1 MAIENFDE
9 VKSYFET
16 NKDNDEVKNF
26 VNGFSSLNVFKNK
39 VETDSNFKSYMDSQK
54 DSHFS
59 KALDTWKTNN
69 LDKLVDEKVNKL
81 YPKADAKDLELNKL
95 KAEIDQMKAD
105 SLHKELTNS
114 AYKMATEKKLPN
126 ELVDFFVGQDEES
139 TTNNINKFAEIMA
152 SHDEAIR
159 KEFAKD
165 NSYTPPNSNK
175 TDNLGGLDKIRE
187 QIRNGLK

>member
-9 VKSYFET
+9 VKNYFEA
-16 NKDNDEVKNF
+16 NKDNDEVKGF
-26 VNGFSSLNVFKNK
+26 LNGFNSLDVFKEK
-39 VETDSNFKSYMDSQK
+39 VNSNADFKSFMDSQK
-54 DSHFS
+54 DSHFT

-69 LDKLVDEKVNKL
+69 LEKLVDEKVNQL
-81 YPKADAKDLELNKL
+81 YPKADAKDTELAKL
-95 KAEIDQMKAD
+95 KAQLDQIQKD

-126 ELVDFFVGQDEES
+126 ELVDYFVGQDSES
-139 TTNNINKFAEIMA
+139 TASNINKLAEIMSA
-152 SHDEAIR
+152 HDEAIR

-165 NSYTPPNSNK
+165 NSYTPPSDKGGSLN
-175 TDNLGGLDKIRE
+175 GLDKLRE